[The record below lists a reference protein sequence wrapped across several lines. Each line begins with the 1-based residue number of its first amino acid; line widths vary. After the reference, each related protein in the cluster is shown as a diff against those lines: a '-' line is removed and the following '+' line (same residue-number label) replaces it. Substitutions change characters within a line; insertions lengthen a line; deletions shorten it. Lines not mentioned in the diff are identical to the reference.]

1 MRSLQVSGEDAGGD
15 QSIIR
20 GVVKLLFLDL
30 LPESIEED
38 RSSYTATI
46 KIKAG
51 VPAKEKAASVS

>member
-1 MRSLQVSGEDAGGD
+1 MRNLQVSGEDAGGD
-15 QSIIR
+15 QSMVR

-30 LPESIEED
+30 LPESTEKD

-46 KIKAG
+46 KVKAS